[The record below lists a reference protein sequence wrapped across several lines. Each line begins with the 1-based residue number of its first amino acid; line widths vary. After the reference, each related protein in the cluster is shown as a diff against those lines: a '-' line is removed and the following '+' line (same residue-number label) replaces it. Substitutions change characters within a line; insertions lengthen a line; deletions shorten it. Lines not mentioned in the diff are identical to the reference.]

1 MNDQFPLRL
10 LSGGEGASSRLHP
23 HSTFIHPEDPAFR
36 HTRTFK
42 ECGMRLWRQS
52 FARHKFA
59 TPFLTAALVLTFVI
73 LSGSQPASALPA
85 FARKYGLRCS
95 ACHES
100 WPMLN
105 YFGQKFKDNGYQLM
119 NDRDAPIWQNPSY
132 WPVTF
137 RILPIWH
144 RVSTGKVAVDTASG
158 GTTEQRITSSGFD
171 VSGLDFHTGGT
182 LEKNF
187 SFYVL
192 PSSDNAASFHFETV
206 MARLDN
212 LFGSPWMNIKLG
224 KFELDNLLS
233 EKRILTLTGNGGIY
247 QLYHFIPVGDN
258 NIFGQMGDNQLGLE
272 LMGHSANDRTRYSAA
287 LLSTSDGQPGLIYGA
302 NSYSGF
308 FAASQAFDVGKLG
321 VDRIG
326 AYAMVGLAPTTWL
339 TSGGPN
345 SPIGGSGI
353 GNKSYHR
360 EGFVGQFYFGQ
371 HFDLQVV
378 TQHGWDNAWFGQGYG
393 DFVDSPLGTCNGGTQ
408 PCNNTP
414 GTTLPPGS
422 EAPTWNG
429 VLIEP
434 HYVYSPQLIFVGRYE
449 TIRMSRQATP
459 GTPSNLGNISTYTI
473 GYRYNPFM
481 TSRAGF
487 AWHNEYNWLHQDGTS
502 PSGNNIN
509 TSELLLGFDFD
520 F

>member
-1 MNDQFPLRL
+1 M
-10 LSGGEGASSRLHP
+10 ASSR
-23 HSTFIHPEDPAFR
+23 
-36 HTRTFK
+36 RTVAGLLLSAV
-42 ECGMRLWRQS
+42 C
-52 FARHKFA
+52 
-59 TPFLTAALVLTFVI
+59 VLTF
-73 LSGSQPASALPA
+73 SSSAHALPA

-95 ACHES
+95 ACHEA

-119 NDRDAPIWQNPSY
+119 NDRDAPIWQNPGY

-137 RILPIWH
+137 RIIPYWH
-144 RVSTGKVAVDTASG
+144 RESKDKVAVDTPPGPNSG
-158 GTTEQRITSSGFD
+158 QAQITSSGFD

-182 LEKNF
+182 LDKNI

-192 PSSDNAASFHFETV
+192 PSSDPTASFHFETV
-206 MARLDN
+206 MGRLDN
-212 LFGSPWMNIKLG
+212 LFGSSWLNLKLG
-224 KFELDNLLS
+224 KFELDNLVS
-233 EKRILTLTGNGGIY
+233 EKRILTLTSISGIY
-247 QLYHFIPVGDN
+247 QTYHFLPQGDG
-258 NIFGQMGDNQLGLE
+258 NIFGQIGDNQLGVE
-272 LMGHSANDRTRYSAA
+272 WMGHSMNERTRISAS
-287 LLSTSDGQPGLIYGA
+287 LLSSSDGNVGLAYG

-308 FAASQAFDVGKLG
+308 FSASQAFDVGKLG

-326 AYAMVGLAPTTWL
+326 AYAMIGLAPTTWL

-353 GNKSYHR
+353 GHKSYHR
-360 EGFVGQFYFGQ
+360 AGFVGQVYCGQ
-371 HFDLQVV
+371 YFDLQVV

-393 DFVDSPLGTCNGGTQ
+393 DFVDNPTSTCNGGTQ

-422 EAPTWNG
+422 QAPTWNG

-459 GTPSNLGNISTYTI
+459 GTASNLGNISTYTI

-487 AWHNEYNWLHQDGTS
+487 AWHNEYNWLHQNATS